1 MTTKTELISV
11 RVDETQ
17 SGELDLLFKF
27 TSQSR
32 PDFLRHILSLGAKE
46 FRKEIR
52 GPNLL
57 KYEEQ
62 SFDVRFKALE
72 ERINKLENTLPNKF
86 KSWLSSE

>member
-32 PDFLRHILSLGAKE
+32 PDFLREILSLGAKE
-46 FRKEIR
+46 FRKQMR
-52 GPNLL
+52 GPNVL

-62 SFDVRFKALE
+62 SFDVRFRSLE
-72 ERINKLENTLPNKF
+72 ERIKALEKTLPNKI
-86 KSWLSSE
+86 KAWLRVE

>member
-1 MTTKTELISV
+1 MTNKTELISV
-11 RVDETQ
+11 RVNETQ
-17 SGELDLLFKF
+17 SEELNLLFKF

-52 GPNLL
+52 GSNLL
-57 KYEEQ
+57 QYEEQ

-86 KSWLSSE
+86 KSWLGSE